1 MNIRVLYHKSISD
14 RNGCAKV
21 NRAFAENEQQFLA
34 YTGHNVVV
42 YDSSWA
48 ESRSSAIE
56 KEKSKKI
63 KVSEEKSSESHLKV
77 LKRRIKSLL
86 GAKIMRKYAN
96 LHEIVKEKYAQ
107 SYWAT
112 KKWMEQAWWM
122 YPRYFIEKYLDSG
135 LNDDACVFHTVME
148 CWAYI
153 DICSRNNIEV
163 KRFILVLHNDG
174 VLYKMALENFPIL
187 KGRKYHK
194 VIIKRAETCYDLA
207 QRIVFVSERSAMTF
221 KEHYPQYAD
230 KVRFVHNGIEDRV
243 SNAEPVFDGKIR
255 MVTVGSVY
263 KGKNQIMQID
273 CLKQIRKQC
282 DATLTIIGGG
292 EGLKEC
298 KQRAKEL
305 GVEQWVSFLGSIDGV
320 ADELAKCNLFV
331 MSSFSEGLPIA
342 AIEALRAKL
351 PVVLTDVGGCRELIE
366 DNGYLVH
373 PSIDEITD
381 AVVDFGKD
389 VEKQKRM
396 SDASYRLFKE
406 KFTVDAMIKGYSE
419 IIREVFG

>member
-1 MNIRVLYHKSISD
+1 MNIRVIYHRSIYD
-14 RNGCAKV
+14 RNGCAKI
-21 NRAFAENEQQFLA
+21 NRSFSENEQHFFS

-48 ESRSSAIE
+48 ESQSLA
-56 KEKSKKI
+56 KEKSNEI
-63 KVSEEKSSESHLKV
+63 KVCEEQSNVSHIKFM
-77 LKRRIKSLL
+77 KRRIKSFFGTTLMERY
-86 GAKIMRKYAN
+86 AK
-96 LHEIVKEKYAQ
+96 
-107 SYWAT
+107 SYWGIQ
-112 KKWMEQAWWM
+112 KMMEKGWMELGRDVIQ
-122 YPRYFIEKYLDSG
+122 RYMGFDLDDG
-135 LNDDACVFHTVME
+135 ALIFHTVLT

-153 DICSRNNIEV
+153 DYCQKNNHDL
-163 KRFILVLHNDG
+163 KRFILVIHNDG
-174 VLYKMALENFPIL
+174 ELYKMALENSPCIR
-187 KGRKYHK
+187 GRSYHK

-221 KEHYPQYAD
+221 KGHYPLYAD
-230 KVRFVHNGIEDRV
+230 KVRFVHNGIEDRI
-243 SNAEPVFDGKIR
+243 SNADPVFVGKIR

-282 DATLTIIGGG
+282 DATLTVVGGG
-292 EGLKEC
+292 PALEEC

-320 ADELAKCNLFV
+320 ADELAKSNLFV

-381 AVVDFGKD
+381 AVADFARD
-389 VEKQKRM
+389 VVKQKRM
-396 SDASYRLFKE
+396 SEASYRLFRK

>member
-1 MNIRVLYHKSISD
+1 MNIRVIYHRSIYD

-21 NRAFAENEQQFLA
+21 NRSFAENEQRFFD

-48 ESRSSAIE
+48 ESHLSATE
-56 KEKSKKI
+56 TKSVEI
-63 KVSEEKSSESHLKV
+63 KVSEEKSTVSHLKL
-77 LKRRIKSLL
+77 LKRRIKSFL
-86 GAKIMRKYAN
+86 GAASMRKYEN
-96 LHEIVKEKYAQ
+96 LHATVMEKYAK
-107 SYWAT
+107 SYWGV
-112 KKWMEQAWWM
+112 KKMKEEGWMKLG
-122 YPRYFIEKYLDSG
+122 RNVIEEYMKFAQK
-135 LNDDACVFHTVME
+135 DDAFIIHTVVT
-148 CWAYI
+148 CWGYI
-153 DICSRNNIEV
+153 DYCQKNKYEM
-163 KRFILVLHNDG
+163 KKFILVDHNDG
-174 VLYKMALENFPIL
+174 EFYKMALVNFPNL
-187 KGRKYHK
+187 RGSRYHK
-194 VIIKRAETCYDLA
+194 VLIKRAETCYDLC

-230 KVRFVHNGIEDRV
+230 KVRFVYNGIEGRI
-243 SNAEPVFDGKIR
+243 SNADPVFDGKIR

-305 GVEQWVSFLGSIDGV
+305 GVEQWVSFFGSIDGV

-373 PSIDEITD
+373 PNIDEITD

-389 VEKQKRM
+389 VEKQKKM
-396 SDASYRLFKE
+396 SEASYRLFKQ

-419 IIREVFG
+419 IIREAFG